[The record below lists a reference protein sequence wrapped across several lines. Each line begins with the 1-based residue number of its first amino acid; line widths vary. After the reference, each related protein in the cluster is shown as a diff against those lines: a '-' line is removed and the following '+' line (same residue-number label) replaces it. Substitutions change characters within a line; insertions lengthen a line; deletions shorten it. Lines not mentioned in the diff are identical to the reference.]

1 MSQYT
6 PMIKQYLQI
15 KDQHKDCILFF
26 RLGDFYEMFF
36 EDAKTASRELDIVL
50 TGRDGGC
57 SERIPMC
64 GVPYHSANNYI
75 AKLIQNGYKVAIC
88 EQTEDPAKAVGIVKR
103 EVIRIITP
111 GTVMDNDMLDEGS
124 NNFLAA
130 IIQYKKDIGFAYTDI
145 STGIF
150 RVTEFSGKN
159 SEERLISEIL
169 RIQPA
174 ELLIVKPSSIAE
186 LLEFRIDL
194 RNILL
199 NEIVPENF
207 SLKRSEEVLKTQL
220 ALPSLEAL
228 GIQDNIAAIQAAAA
242 IISFLQ
248 ENQKSELK
256 HLKSLQVYSDNHYM
270 GLDPYSRRN
279 LELTSSL
286 REGKKEGSLLGI
298 LDKCKTPM
306 GKRALRNF
314 IEQPL
319 TNLDLIEKRLD
330 AVEELVNNIALRNG
344 ISEILKHV
352 YDLERLAGKLGSG
365 LATPRDLIAIKK
377 TLSVLPDLVS
387 LCAEGQS
394 ELIWDFSQMDV
405 MSEVYQMINAAIV
418 EDAPLNIKEGG
429 IIKTGFDEKIDE
441 LKSLSTEGNNY
452 LLELERNEKEKTGI
466 KYLKIGFNKIFGY
479 YIEVSKSN
487 VNLVPDYYIRKQ
499 TLVNT
504 ERYITP
510 ELKEY
515 EQKILGAREKL
526 FELEYQCFINL
537 RTQLEKYITTMQET
551 AALIGELDVFSDLA
565 GIAYDFDYCR
575 PQLCSD
581 EVLEIKA
588 GRHPVV
594 ENYLNSGRFVPNDLR
609 LDKSKHR
616 LAIIT
621 GPNMG
626 GKSTY
631 MRQAALIVIM
641 AQMGSFV
648 PAASAKIG
656 LVDRVFTRVGAADD
670 LSAGQSTFMV
680 EMLELANIINNATA
694 KSFIILDEIGRG
706 TSTYDGLS
714 IARAVSE
721 YIHKYIKARTLFAT
735 HYHELT
741 ELAHEYEGIFNLSV
755 SVREDGEKVTFL
767 KKVLPGKAD
776 KSYGIHVA
784 SLSGLPKILIDR
796 AKDILTGLETD
807 KSNIAKPV
815 IIQSSLFQDDD
826 VIKQK
831 LSQLDLDN
839 LTPREALNILY
850 EWKNEID

>member
-1 MSQYT
+1 
-6 PMIKQYLQI
+6 MIKQYLQI
-15 KDQHKDCILFF
+15 KEQYKDCILFF

-36 EDAKTASRELDIVL
+36 EDARTASRVLDIVL
-50 TGRDGGC
+50 TGRDGGG

-75 AKLIQNGYKVAIC
+75 AKLIQSGYKVAIC
-88 EQTEDPAKAVGIVKR
+88 EQTEDPAQAVGIVKR
-103 EVIRIITP
+103 EVTRIITP

-130 IIQYKKDIGFAYTDI
+130 IFPYKKDIGFAYTDI

-150 RVTEFSGKN
+150 KVTEFSGRD

-174 ELLIVKPSSIAE
+174 ELLMVRPSSLTE
-186 LLEFRIDL
+186 LLESRIDL
-194 RNILL
+194 KRILVE
-199 NEIVPENF
+199 EIIPENF
-207 SLKRSEEVLKTQL
+207 SVEAAEEILKNQL
-220 ALPSLEAL
+220 GLSSLAAL
-228 GIQDNIAAIQAAAA
+228 GIQDNIAAVKAAAA
-242 IISFLQ
+242 IVSFLQ
-248 ENQKSELK
+248 ENQKTELK
-256 HLKSLQVYSDNHYM
+256 HLKKLQVYSDNNYM

-298 LDKCKTPM
+298 LDRCQTPM
-306 GKRALRNF
+306 GKRTLRSF

-319 TNLDLIEKRLD
+319 TNQEVIEKRLD
-330 AVEELVNNIALRNG
+330 AVEELVNDIALRNG
-344 ISEILKHV
+344 IIEILKQV
-352 YDLERLAGKLGSG
+352 YDLERLAGRLGSG
-365 LATPRDLIAIKK
+365 LATPRDLMAIKK
-377 TLSVLPDLVS
+377 TLSVLPDLAA
-387 LCAEGQS
+387 LCAKGQS
-394 ELIWDFSQMDV
+394 ELIRRVADMDL
-405 MSEVYQMINAAIV
+405 MPEVYQLIEAAIV
-418 EDAPLNIKEGG
+418 EDPPLNLKEGG
-429 IIKTGFDEKIDE
+429 IIKRGFDPTIDE
-441 LKSLSTEGNNY
+441 LKSLSSEGSNY
-452 LLELERNEKEKTGI
+452 LLELEQKEKEKTGI
-466 KYLKIGFNKIFGY
+466 KYLKIGFNKIYGY

-515 EQKILGAREKL
+515 EEKILNAREKL
-526 FELEYQCFINL
+526 FTLEYQCFIDL
-537 RTQLEKYITTMQET
+537 RTRLEKYVTTMQAT
-551 AALIGELDVFSDLA
+551 AALVGELDVFADLA
-565 GIAYDFDYCR
+565 GIAYDLDYCR
-575 PQLCSD
+575 PRLCSE

-594 ENYLNSGRFVPNDLR
+594 ENYLEGGRFVPNDLR
-609 LDKSKHR
+609 LDEDKHR

-648 PAASAKIG
+648 PAASARIG
-656 LVDRVFTRVGAADD
+656 IVDRVFTRVGASDD

-680 EMLELANIINNATA
+680 EMLELANIINNATP

-721 YIHKYIKARTLFAT
+721 YLHKYIKARTLFAT

-741 ELAHEYEGIFNLSV
+741 ELAQEYEGIFNLSV
-755 SVREDGEKVTFL
+755 SVLEDGEKVTFL

-784 SLSGLPKILIDR
+784 GLAGLPRVLIDR
-796 AKDILTGLETD
+796 AKEILAGLERD
-807 KSNIAKPV
+807 KRDKPRPV
-815 IIQSSLFQDDD
+815 MIQSSLFQEED
-826 VIKQK
+826 ILKQK
-831 LSQLDLDN
+831 LLQLDLDS
-839 LTPREALNILY
+839 LTPREALNLLY
-850 EWKNEID
+850 EWKKEII